1 MARAVSVCGVI
12 DFVCYTFWRYAVV
25 HCRRRR
31 FRAVGRESGSMGE
44 QARMTNDDSGAEKR
58 DGSGQAG
65 MPGDAE
71 RLARHYAGAGGIK
84 GANRETLLDGLRRAF
99 VASGRNPDR
108 LTLDDIAGIDQ
119 LHLGGRR
126 ASRALARLGEFSP
139 GVRVLDV
146 GCGTG
151 GASRLLAAEHGV
163 EVVGIDITAP
173 FVEVARWLSRPRG
186 WRRTHVLLCRCR
198 LVPLPDACV
207 DVVWCQHA
215 LMNMP
220 DTEAVLKEWRRLL
233 VPGGRVLLHEVV
245 AGENPAELM
254 LPVLARERS
263 TSHLQTPRMLERR
276 LATAG
281 FRPLEVADVTAEA
294 LAWRRST
301 IVRRHAARHRPYCP
315 GQSSSSVT
323 ASMRWGATCSPTW
336 PMTGCASSRA
346 PGAGRETNGRDVSAG
361 CPIPQAKGSASSM
374 VSVASALIW
383 PCREGK
389 DESARLPARNAPRT
403 RCR

>member
-1 MARAVSVCGVI
+1 
-12 DFVCYTFWRYAVV
+12 
-25 HCRRRR
+25 
-31 FRAVGRESGSMGE
+31 MGE

-173 FVEVARWLSRPRG
+173 FVEVARWLSRVTGLAAHTRF
-186 WRRTHVLLCRCR
+186 CCADAA

-254 LPVLARERS
+254 LPVPWARERS

-294 LAWRRST
+294 LAWRRRHDRQAT
-301 IVRRHAARHRPYCP
+301 RR
-315 GQSSSSVT
+315 Q
-323 ASMRWGATCSPTW
+323 
-336 PMTGCASSRA
+336 
-346 PGAGRETNGRDVSAG
+346 
-361 CPIPQAKGSASSM
+361 
-374 VSVASALIW
+374 ASAVLPGPVELFGDSFDEMGRNLLANLADDRVRII
-383 PCREGK
+383 EGAWGWQG
-389 DESARLPARNAPRT
+389 DERA
-403 RCR
+403 